1 MARGAAQARR
11 KRTKAEA
18 ARRRR
23 RAQSAAP
30 ARVAEQTM
38 FFPKLR
44 RQAKWV
50 FVLLALVFALGFVV
64 FGVGSG
70 GGIGLGDLFNSGGS
84 SRKTASES
92 DARDRIKKN
101 PKDAQAYRALATAL
115 QTKGDLRGAADALK
129 TFTTLKPRNAD
140 ALTELGGLYT
150 ALGARLQT
158 DITTAQE
165 ASQENSFAQVVN
177 TGIQFKGQQVVGPNV
192 IFQTLT
198 DRSSQR
204 LSELYQRQQDDYNQA
219 EGVGKRIVALKPKDA
234 DAQLNLGVAAQTAG
248 DTKTAIAAY
257 KRFVK
262 LAPDDSRIPQVN
274 QQIEALRQAA
284 RPQPAVQGG

>member
-23 RAQSAAP
+23 RAQSATP
-30 ARVAEQTM
+30 TRVAEQTM

-50 FVLLALVFALGFVV
+50 FVILALVFALGFVV

-70 GGIGLGDLFNSGGS
+70 GGIGLGDLFNSGGGS
-84 SRKTASES
+84 KKTASES

-115 QTKGDLRGAADALK
+115 QTKGDLRGAANALK

-158 DITTAQE
+158 EITAAQE

-177 TGIQFKGQQVVGPNV
+177 TGIQLKGQQVVGPNV

-198 DRSSQR
+198 DRTNQR

-234 DAQLNLGVAAQTAG
+234 DARLNLGVAAQTAG

-257 KRFVK
+257 KRFIK
-262 LAPDDSRIPQVN
+262 LAPDDSRVRQVN
-274 QQIEALRQAA
+274 QQIKALRQASKA
-284 RPQPAVQGG
+284 SPTVQGG